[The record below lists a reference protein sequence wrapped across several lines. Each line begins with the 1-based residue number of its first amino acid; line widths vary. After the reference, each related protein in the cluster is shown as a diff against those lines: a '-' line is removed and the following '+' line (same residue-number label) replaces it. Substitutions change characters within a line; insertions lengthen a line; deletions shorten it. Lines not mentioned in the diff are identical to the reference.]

1 MKLNNVEKSADNLNP
16 SEGLSKKQEVS
27 PTVSDLMNIRR
38 KSMALTAEIEKI
50 LGFKI
55 NPPHSKRK
63 AFNP

>member
-1 MKLNNVEKSADNLNP
+1 MKPNNVEKSADNLNP

-50 LGFKI
+50 LGFKP

-63 AFNP
+63 AFKP